1 MTKIT
6 HATNAGVIG
15 IVIFNDQEKR
25 GNFLIPYRELP
36 VGVISKVD
44 GERIKNTSSQLT
56 FNQSF
61 EVVDSQGGNRIL
73 EQSSWGVTAE
83 GAIKPDVT
91 ASGFEIYSL
100 TYNNQYQ
107 TMSGTSMASPHVAG
121 LMTMLQSHLAEKY
134 KGMNLDSKK
143 LLELSKNI
151 LMSSATALYSEED
164 KAFYSPRQQ
173 GAGVVDAEK
182 AIQAQYY
189 VTGNDGK
196 AKINLK
202 RVGD

>member
-6 HATNAGVIG
+6 HATNAGVVG

-61 EVVDSQGGNRIL
+61 EVVDSQGGNRML

-83 GAIKPDVT
+83 GAIKTDVT
-91 ASGFEIYSL
+91 ASGFEIYSS
-100 TYNNQYQ
+100 TYNNQY
-107 TMSGTSMASPHVAG
+107 
-121 LMTMLQSHLAEKY
+121 
-134 KGMNLDSKK
+134 
-143 LLELSKNI
+143 
-151 LMSSATALYSEED
+151 
-164 KAFYSPRQQ
+164 
-173 GAGVVDAEK
+173 
-182 AIQAQYY
+182 
-189 VTGNDGK
+189 
-196 AKINLK
+196 
-202 RVGD
+202 